1 MFLTSE
7 EETLDSNFWP
17 ADLNIIRAVRRMP
30 GKLARERGQNLKPF
44 LLNILA
50 NSLAPT
56 TVVGVRAYATDA
68 TTPTHKQKK
77 LVNSI
82 SSSGVGSDER

>member
-30 GKLARERGQNLKPF
+30 SKLARERGQNLKPY

-56 TVVGVRAYATDA
+56 SGYATE
-68 TTPTHKQKK
+68 TPTAAHKQT
-77 LVNSI
+77 LAGSV
-82 SSSGVGSDER
+82 SSGVGSEER